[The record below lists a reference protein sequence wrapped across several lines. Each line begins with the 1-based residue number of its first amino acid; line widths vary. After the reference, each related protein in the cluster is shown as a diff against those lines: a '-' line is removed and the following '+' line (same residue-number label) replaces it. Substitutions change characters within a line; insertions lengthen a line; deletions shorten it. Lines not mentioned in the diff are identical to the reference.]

1 MVESEGDGWVGSDV
15 RGRGSNRGGKEG
27 GGVMEERRRE
37 RDGGEKEGEGW
48 RREEIGRAHV

>member
-37 RDGGEKEGEGW
+37 RE
-48 RREEIGRAHV
+48 